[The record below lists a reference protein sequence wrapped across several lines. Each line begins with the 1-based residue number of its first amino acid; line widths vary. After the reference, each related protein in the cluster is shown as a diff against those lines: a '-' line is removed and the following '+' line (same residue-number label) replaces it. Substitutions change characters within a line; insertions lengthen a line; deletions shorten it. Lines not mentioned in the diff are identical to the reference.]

1 MNGDQKL
8 VASLGLGLLV
18 LVVFTTYRAY
28 LSRVFLGSPSGSSL
42 SGGSSGASGISP
54 NPYTGLLPAS
64 LNPVNSLPNAFK
76 SLLVQPTT
84 QSGSANASKLS
95 ANPASSTVLV

>member
-8 VASLGLGLLV
+8 VASLGLGLLA
-18 LVVFTTYRAY
+18 LVVFTTYRTY
-28 LSRVFLGSPSGSSL
+28 LSRVFLSSPSGSSL
-42 SGGSSGASGISP
+42 SGGSSGSNPVKGALSP
-54 NPYTGLLPAS
+54 FG
-64 LNPVNSLPNAFK
+64 LNPAVLVPNIAK

-84 QSGSANASKLS
+84 QSGSTNASKLS